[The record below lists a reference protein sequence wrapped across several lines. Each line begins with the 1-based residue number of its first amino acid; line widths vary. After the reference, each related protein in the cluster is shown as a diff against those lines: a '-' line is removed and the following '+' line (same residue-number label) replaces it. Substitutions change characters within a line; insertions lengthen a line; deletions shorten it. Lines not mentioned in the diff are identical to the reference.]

1 MKNSNTMAVATP
13 PVATPPV
20 ATPPANPGHDVGEQS
35 EARMIGYVRV
45 STREQNEDRQVI
57 AMREFGVPEDCI
69 LVEKQSGKDFNR
81 PIYLSLV
88 ASLRPGEISLPK
100 WIQAH
105 KSESTHKPLEIKVT
119 EKVSSEKGLAFSN
132 TKKYNRGKEGRWE
145 NAERVWTDS
154 NGVIPLS
161 ESL

>member
-13 PVATPPV
+13 PVATPL
-20 ATPPANPGHDVGEQS
+20 ANPGHDVGEQS

-105 KSESTHKPLEIKVT
+105 KSESTLKPLEIRHFT
-119 EKVSSEKGLAFSN
+119 AFAPPSAAL
-132 TKKYNRGKEGRWE
+132 GEGRFSALW
-145 NAERVWTDS
+145 
-154 NGVIPLS
+154 G
-161 ESL
+161 